1 MLIAPT
7 VSSDDNNVD
16 VIVGVVV
23 GLGVLLFVIVIVVIV
38 IIVLLSLQVKR
49 FSRNKEDSTNNTYE
63 DMRMGNVY
71 ENVGIQNMSNITEKA
86 HIKH

>member
-23 GLGVLLFVIVIVVIV
+23 GLGVPVLVIVIAVIV
-38 IIVLLSLQVKR
+38 IIVLLSLRVKK
-49 FSRNKEDSTNNTYE
+49 FSRNKEDCTNNTYE
-63 DMRMGNVY
+63 DMTMGNVY
-71 ENVGIQNMSNITEKA
+71 ENVGMQNMNDSTEKGY
-86 HIKH
+86 IKH